1 MYCDRTFVL
10 LSIKA
15 SNQPDGSP
23 WPVEMGS
30 AERSLISHLSLVAA
44 KYRVNPDNVATP
56 IVASLGDLVTLA
68 FLALTS
74 HLALWSMNISPAL
87 AVAVLAVYLAILP
100 GLYGM
105 AARSELTRNVV
116 NEGWV
121 PILSA

>member
-1 MYCDRTFVL
+1 M
-10 LSIKA
+10 
-15 SNQPDGSP
+15 
-23 WPVEMGS
+23 
-30 AERSLISHLSLVAA
+30 
-44 KYRVNPDNVATP
+44 NPDNVATP
-56 IVASLGDLVTLA
+56 IAASLGDLVTLA
-68 FLALTS
+68 FFALTS